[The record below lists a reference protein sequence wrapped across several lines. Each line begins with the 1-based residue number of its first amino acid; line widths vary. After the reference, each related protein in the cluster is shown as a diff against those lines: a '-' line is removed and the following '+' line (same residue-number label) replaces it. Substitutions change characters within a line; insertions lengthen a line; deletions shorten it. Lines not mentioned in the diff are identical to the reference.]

1 MNAGAYGGEMKD
13 VAVSAD
19 YVDGMGNARSIAA
32 SEMQLGY
39 RHSIF
44 ADRDWCI
51 TKVKLQLRPG
61 DPADPPEDGGTDGRR
76 KGEAAAGIPSA
87 GSIFKRPEGNYAGAL
102 IEQCGLKGRQIGGA
116 QVSEKHAVL
125 SSTWEGLPREM

>member
-44 ADRDWCI
+44 ADQGLVHYKSEI
-51 TKVKLQLRPG
+51 
-61 DPADPPEDGGTDGRR
+61 
-76 KGEAAAGIPSA
+76 AAS
-87 GSIFKRPEGNYAGAL
+87 
-102 IEQCGLKGRQIGGA
+102 
-116 QVSEKHAVL
+116 
-125 SSTWEGLPREM
+125 PR